1 MAIQI
6 IITFSGGVMGQF
18 LHGCIR
24 RVSFRRIGL
33 SALHLLAWGDRV
45 DLAFHIKGHE
55 RDA

>member
-1 MAIQI
+1 
-6 IITFSGGVMGQF
+6 MGQF

-45 DLAFHIKGHE
+45 DLAFHIKEHE